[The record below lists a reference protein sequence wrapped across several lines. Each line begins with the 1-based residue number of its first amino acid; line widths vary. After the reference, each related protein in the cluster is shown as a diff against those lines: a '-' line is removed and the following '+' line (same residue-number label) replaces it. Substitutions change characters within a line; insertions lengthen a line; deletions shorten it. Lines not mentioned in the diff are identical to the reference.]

1 MGFSTNFVA
10 IKEEVDGNKRSFS
23 ACYQNPHFC
32 QVLSCKV

>member
-10 IKEEVDGNKRSFS
+10 IKEDVDGNKISFS
-23 ACYQNPHFC
+23 AFSPHPQFC